1 MLVNPIKLLKS
12 LYPSASVTL
21 IILYE
26 QKSEYSSYIQGG
38 SDEHLEMNVDLRS
51 SCLRISET
59 VGTFP
64 ITECVCVWCERKLV
78 IVPGSFSLS
87 SSILTNIK

>member
-1 MLVNPIKLLKS
+1 MNKEKS
-12 LYPSASVTL
+12 G
-21 IILYE
+21 
-26 QKSEYSSYIQGG
+26 YSSDIQGG

-64 ITECVCVWCERKLV
+64 ITECVCVV
-78 IVPGSFSLS
+78 
-87 SSILTNIK
+87 